1 MEQQKTCGMDGRSK
15 QVLHCKGPM
24 KDLKMGGFLR
34 WQLGCRNNWSD
45 EFLFPYATSISLLTL
60 FRSEKT
66 SKKIKLKRN
75 KPPKKKALLS
85 IESWL
90 FSRNPCFM
98 GFRSNPHTT
107 GVVVFHPRKIR
118 HLKRPRFFGCC

>member
-1 MEQQKTCGMDGRSK
+1 MEQQKTCGLDGRSK

-60 FRSEKT
+60 LRSEKT

-75 KPPKKKALLS
+75 KPPKKKRL
-85 IESWL
+85 
-90 FSRNPCFM
+90 
-98 GFRSNPHTT
+98 T
-107 GVVVFHPRKIR
+107 FH
-118 HLKRPRFFGCC
+118 